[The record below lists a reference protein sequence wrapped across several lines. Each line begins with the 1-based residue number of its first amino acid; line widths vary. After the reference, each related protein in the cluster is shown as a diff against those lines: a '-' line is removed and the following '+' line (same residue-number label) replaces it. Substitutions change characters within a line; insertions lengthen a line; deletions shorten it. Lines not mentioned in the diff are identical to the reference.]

1 MGRGE
6 TFSSASAD
14 AIKIEATLNPATI
27 NALNSALLKVSSGHL
42 DLTAAGRMALRP
54 GALFVAAI
62 AVIAESS
69 HRIDLSQRMWME
81 LAADHFGMD
90 SA

>member
-6 TFSSASAD
+6 TFSLASAD
-14 AIKIEATLNPATI
+14 AIKIEATLIPATI

-54 GALFVAAI
+54 DALFVAAKP
-62 AVIAESS
+62 SS
-69 HRIDLSQRMWME
+69 PVLTPH
-81 LAADHFGMD
+81 
-90 SA
+90 